1 MYINQNIAYFIISMN
16 ILYQLF
22 LRDIHEELFSL
33 KDVDDYPSN
42 FAAKIKTLD
51 KVKKQLKNI
60 FLKK

>member
-1 MYINQNIAYFIISMN
+1 MN

-33 KDVDDYPSN
+33 KDVDDYRSN
-42 FAAKIKTLD
+42 FAVKIKTLD